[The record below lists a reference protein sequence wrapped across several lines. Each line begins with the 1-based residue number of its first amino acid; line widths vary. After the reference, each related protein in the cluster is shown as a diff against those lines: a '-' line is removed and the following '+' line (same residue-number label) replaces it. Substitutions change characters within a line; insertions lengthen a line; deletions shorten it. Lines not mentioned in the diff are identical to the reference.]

1 MPQKALP
8 SRRESDRKSYTR
20 VMKGIFPFLL
30 VSLSVTWVARAE
42 LPIAALLL
50 SDDPAPGIA
59 NSGTYDFFTIPS
71 GAADGQRIAFGCFV
85 IATGVTAN
93 NDVAA
98 YSGPAAAPVLVGRE
112 GSPPDLSPSGE
123 YFEFLRAPSI
133 NASGTALIFGDLS
146 WIGDAV
152 GAYRRSAGGV
162 FEKIIETNDSV
173 DGLSDRRLD
182 KQILGNRAAI
192 DGAGNAYLLVDLYG
206 SNINSFN
213 KIAIIRAAPGSATT
227 LVRQGVTAP
236 PGIPNPSS
244 AIFFSTFLYLNANA
258 SGKIA
263 FLGFITNSSASAD
276 SGIWTDA
283 PGTLS
288 LLVREGDP
296 APGIT
301 DAVFADFPYAIGIG
315 DDGTVGFL
323 ARLGGTGVTVD
334 NELTVWTGRPGALK
348 LVAREGDPAPG
359 LGTNV
364 VFDTFLQAAYETGP
378 AVNPYGHAAF
388 VARLR
393 GPGITNAN
401 DDTIWVEDGDGTLRL
416 VVREGSVLPSVGTT
430 SAAIGTSNPA
440 LFAPFTLHPIG
451 GFASTT
457 RIVFAAETAAG
468 ANEGIYAA
476 TVPDETTPPTIRIN
490 GPKRRLTSRPSL
502 RLSGSASDNLL
513 LAGIEV
519 KAGTAPPKRASGTAR
534 WSAKVRLKEGSNR
547 INAIA
552 LDRAGNASPP
562 AKVIVRKL

>member
-1 MPQKALP
+1 
-8 SRRESDRKSYTR
+8 
-20 VMKGIFPFLL
+20 MKGFLPFLVL
-30 VSLSVTWVARAE
+30 SLSATSFVRAE
-42 LPIAALLL
+42 LPVTALVL
-50 SDDPAPGIA
+50 SDDLAPGIV
-59 NSGTYDFFTIPS
+59 NSGNFDFFTIPG

-85 IATGVTAN
+85 IGTGVTSD

-98 YSGPAAAPVLVGRE
+98 YSGPASGPVLVARE

-123 YFEFLRAPSI
+123 YFEFLRPPSL
-133 NASGTALIFGDLS
+133 NASGTALTFGNLS
-146 WIGDAV
+146 WIDEAV

-192 DGAGNAYLLVDLYG
+192 DGAGNAYLIADLYG

-213 KIAIIRAAPGSATT
+213 KIAILRAAPGSATT
-227 LVRQGVTAP
+227 LVRQGVTPP
-236 PGIPNPSS
+236 PGVPNPSS
-244 AIFFSTFLYLNANA
+244 AIFFSTFLYLNAND

-263 FLGFITNSSASAD
+263 FLGFITNSPASAD

-283 PGTLS
+283 PGALS

-301 DAVFADFPYAIGIG
+301 DATFADFPYAIGIG

-323 ARLGGTGVTVD
+323 ARLGGTGVTAND
-334 NELTVWTGRPGALK
+334 ELTVWTGRPGALK

-359 LGTNV
+359 LGNDV
-364 VFDTFLQAAYETGP
+364 VFDTFLQASYETGP

-401 DDTIWVEDGDGTLRL
+401 DDTIWVEDGDGTLQL
-416 VVREGSVLPSVGTT
+416 VVREGSTLPSSGTAA
-430 SAAIGTSNPA
+430 AAIGTSNPA

-457 RIVFAAETAAG
+457 RVVFAAETAAG

-476 TVPDETTPPTIRIN
+476 TVPDETISPTIRIN

-502 RLSGSASDNLL
+502 RLSGTASDNLIL
-513 LAGIEV
+513 DSIAV
-519 KAGTAPPKRASGTAR
+519 KAGSGPSKRAAGTVR
-534 WSAKVRLKEGSNR
+534 WSTKVRLKSGTTR
-547 INAIA
+547 ISATA
-552 LDRAGNASPP
+552 LDRAGNTSAS
-562 AKVIVRKL
+562 AKVIVKKP